1 MSDSSNTSSASE
13 PFPSRPK
20 RKAAEKARELFSKL
34 NSVSTD
40 VNVICKHGWDY
51 EKMLQS
57 FYDDEEDVY
66 MTSYAQVN
74 QDYVIESDSPTFDSS
89 SSENFEDANTDE
101 TSDNDSQPPAL
112 PPRLPTNLNQVQ
124 NLSDQLQIP
133 EVQEAASP
141 ALADIIENM
150 RDFNSQHPRPPPW
163 VPRRSARVPSKPRP
177 LDYSV
182 YDKTGRK

>member
-1 MSDSSNTSSASE
+1 
-13 PFPSRPK
+13 
-20 RKAAEKARELFSKL
+20 
-34 NSVSTD
+34 
-40 VNVICKHGWDY
+40 
-51 EKMLQS
+51 
-57 FYDDEEDVY
+57 

-89 SSENFEDANTDE
+89 SENFEDANTDE
-101 TSDNDSQPPAL
+101 TSDNDSQPPPL